1 MTAESRNE
9 MNTFVQIFCT
19 TFWENTRMLTAD
31 LLALKEE
38 LNLATMVLAAGLQEF
53 IMCNYSKTNGVKL
66 YYL

>member
-9 MNTFVQIFCT
+9 MHAFVQIFCT

-38 LNLATMVLAAGLQEF
+38 LNLATMVLAAGL
-53 IMCNYSKTNGVKL
+53 
-66 YYL
+66 